1 MTEEEKKSSA
11 CGLTILC
18 NSVFRRQS
26 HSDADCS
33 NSKRRHQ
40 KDHRKPPELQAPP
53 PRDAAGITGKL
64 DVVLYDHQRA
74 QGSGTPLRASPSNV
88 ILVGNLGNLRRG
100 NTPPPSP
107 PAGKM
112 LRHLPKPVKTP
123 DELKDM
129 GNEEYRKG
137 KFVEALALY
146 DRAILISPETAAYW
160 SNKAAALTE
169 LGRFLE
175 AANVCREAVRIEP
188 GFCRAHHRL
197 AKLYIRLGE
206 AGKALHHYG
215 AAGSE
220 ASFGEVSQAK
230 NLQSHIDR
238 SSEARKR
245 RDWRTVLK
253 EVQYAISAGADS
265 APQVFASQA
274 EALLK
279 LQRHQE
285 ANAAFINVPAFD
297 VDAST
302 MFFGPPATAY
312 FLSVRAQVHM
322 AIGRF
327 DEALS
332 TAQRAVRVDSG
343 SEEAAAV
350 ARRTRAAA
358 LSRSRGNELFKVLRF
373 ADACAAYGEGLQQEP
388 LNSVL
393 LCNRAA
399 ALCKL
404 KRWEEAVEDC
414 TMALLVRPPYHKA
427 RLRRAQCYAK
437 MERWRAA
444 VEDYEI
450 LAREM
455 AGDEAMESA
464 LLEARRRL
472 EQGRDGESGGVGS
485 GGNVVIIRTKDQF
498 DRLVASSGTCVAFFC
513 NKSEGSDHIWFSAE
527 ELWRKYPTVNF
538 LKVDRE
544 DNPYLVKPEEQSSV
558 PSFKMYKNGSK
569 IEELSRSDFHLLEGS
584 LRVHSI

>member
-1 MTEEEKKSSA
+1 
-11 CGLTILC
+11 
-18 NSVFRRQS
+18 
-26 HSDADCS
+26 
-33 NSKRRHQ
+33 
-40 KDHRKPPELQAPP
+40 
-53 PRDAAGITGKL
+53 
-64 DVVLYDHQRA
+64 
-74 QGSGTPLRASPSNV
+74 
-88 ILVGNLGNLRRG
+88 
-100 NTPPPSP
+100 
-107 PAGKM
+107 
-112 LRHLPKPVKTP
+112 
-123 DELKDM
+123 M
-129 GNEEYRKG
+129 GNEEYMKG

-253 EVQYAISAGADS
+253 EVQYAISAEPTQLRRS
-265 APQVFASQA
+265 SSPVFASQA

-302 MFFGPPATAY
+302 MFFGPAATAY

-322 AIGRF
+322 AVGRF

-414 TMALLVRPPYHKA
+414 TMALVVRPPYHKA

-450 LAREM
+450 LAQEM

-464 LLEARRRL
+464 LLEA
-472 EQGRDGESGGVGS
+472 GA
-485 GGNVVIIRTKDQF
+485 
-498 DRLVASSGTCVAFFC
+498 ASSREETGRVAALGLEAMWLSSGQRIRTCVAFFC

-538 LKVDRE
+538 LKGRQ
-544 DNPYLVKPEEQSSV
+544 PYLVKPEEQSSV